1 MDGKQEVIRSLT
13 TALDSMESVET
24 IEELQD
30 VLLDLRDNLEYDLKT
45 VEKEKQ
51 YHKTFEIIYKND
63 VWRVLKRLGVIIL
76 KRY

>member
-30 VLLDLRDNLEYDLKT
+30 VLLDLRDNLDCDLK
-45 VEKEKQ
+45 VIKKEKK
-51 YHKTFEIIYKND
+51 YHKTFEIIYKRTYD
-63 VWRVLKRLGVIIL
+63 EL
-76 KRY
+76 

>member
-30 VLLDLRDNLEYDLKT
+30 VLLDLRDNLEYDLK
-45 VEKEKQ
+45 VIEKEKK
-51 YHKTFEIIYKND
+51 YHKTFEIIYKRTYD
-63 VWRVLKRLGVIIL
+63 EF
-76 KRY
+76 